1 MCIVPCAA
9 GSYHDLHAGECT
21 GCSGNTYQPHSGQT
35 LCLVCPNGSIAD
47 GVNATK
53 CTSEYLTLSTIY
65 KRYPIF

>member
-53 CTSEYLTLSTIY
+53 CSSE
-65 KRYPIF
+65 